1 MEWGDALR
9 RGLTKGLRT
18 SGDLL
23 RVIVPVY
30 IGVAI
35 LVASPV
41 MEWLAVVFRP
51 LMGVFGLPA
60 EAAIPVT
67 LGLVSGLYAAIGAVA
82 TLGLGAKEV
91 LVIAVM
97 LSFAHNLFVES
108 AVTHRLGIP
117 FRTVVGLR
125 LGLAVVGGL
134 AVHWLL

>member
-1 MEWGDALR
+1 MEWGNAVR
-9 RGLTKGLRT
+9 RGLAKGAKT
-18 SGDLL
+18 SWDLL

-30 IGVAI
+30 IGVAL

-41 MEWLAVVFRP
+41 MDWLAVLFRP
-51 LMGVFGLPA
+51 VMRVFGLPP

-82 TLGLGAKEV
+82 SLSLTPKEI
-91 LVIAVM
+91 LIIAVM

-108 AVTHRLGIP
+108 AVTQRLGIP

-125 LGLAVVGGL
+125 LGLAVAGGL
-134 AVHWLL
+134 LVHWLL